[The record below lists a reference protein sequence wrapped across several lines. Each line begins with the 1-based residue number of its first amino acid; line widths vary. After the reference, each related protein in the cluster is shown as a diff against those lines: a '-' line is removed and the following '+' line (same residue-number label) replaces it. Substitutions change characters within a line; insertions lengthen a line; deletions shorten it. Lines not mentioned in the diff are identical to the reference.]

1 VVVWWCVGGGVEVKN
16 RASVRRVWCGREGDD
31 KQTEAAATVRGSDLH
46 YEHYGRPNRHAEPY
60 ESHCAVATLQLSVSG
75 WIFSGAAVARLQ
87 LSVSVWIFSGAAV
100 ARLQLSVSV
109 WIFRGAAVA
118 RLQLSVSVWIFRGA
132 AVARLQLS
140 VSVWIFRGAAV
151 ARLQLSVSVWI
162 FRGAAVARL
171 QLSVS
176 VWIFS
181 GAAVARLQLS
191 ASVWI
196 FSGAAVARLQL
207 SVSVWIFSGA
217 AVARL
222 QLSVSVWIFRGAAVA
237 RLQLSVSVWIFR
249 GAAVARLQL
258 SVSVWI
264 FRGAAVA
271 RLQLSVSVWI
281 FRGAAVARLR
291 SGYSVEQ
298 RWLVSSYRY
307 RCGYSEEQRW
317 LVFSSLL
324 VLPQPPAPARRT
336 NLHLSLVWALVTMDS
351 LGALGASLVELT
363 RGEKHHAWDSA
374 AAARQLQQ
382 HSGSDL
388 GSDHNAIA
396 DVRAALDDL
405 VRDSSNSGARAIKAR
420 AFLGAIQDV
429 LAQQYGVPLRDME
442 VADEHHADEHDDDTP
457 LPPASA
463 YFAAAMSLLES
474 LAADDDHHQDTR
486 DHDAMAH
493 DRSEHEGAGSVESAS
508 DDDAA
513 GIVYLVSR
521 IVPLLAASL
530 LRRRLLPI
538 TRALTRLTHRFFHN
552 EQVVQAV
559 RSPTLPSIHTAG
571 WQLTLVSWPVARA
584 STRSERSRAPLSHA
598 SNNNELLL
606 LQRRRLVVRYR
617 RHRQHRERLTG
628 RRYLA

>member
-1 VVVWWCVGGGVEVKN
+1 MVALCRRYSPAIGIGLDIQWSSGGSSPAISIGLDIQWSSGGSSPAIGIGVDIQWSSGGSSPAIGIGLDIQWSSGGSSPTIGIGVDIQWSSGGSSP
-16 RASVRRVWCGREGDD
+16 AIGIGLDIQWSSCGSR
-31 KQTEAAATVRGSDLH
+31 
-46 YEHYGRPNRHAEPY
+46 
-60 ESHCAVATLQLSVSG
+60 
-75 WIFSGAAVARLQ
+75 
-87 LSVSVWIFSGAAV
+87 
-100 ARLQLSVSV
+100 
-109 WIFRGAAVA
+109 
-118 RLQLSVSVWIFRGA
+118 
-132 AVARLQLS
+132 
-140 VSVWIFRGAAV
+140 
-151 ARLQLSVSVWI
+151 
-162 FRGAAVARL
+162 
-171 QLSVS
+171 
-176 VWIFS
+176 
-181 GAAVARLQLS
+181 
-191 ASVWI
+191 
-196 FSGAAVARLQL
+196 
-207 SVSVWIFSGA
+207 
-217 AVARL
+217 
-222 QLSVSVWIFRGAAVA
+222 
-237 RLQLSVSVWIFR
+237 
-249 GAAVARLQL
+249 
-258 SVSVWI
+258 
-264 FRGAAVA
+264 
-271 RLQLSVSVWI
+271 
-281 FRGAAVARLR
+281 
-291 SGYSVEQ
+291 
-298 RWLVSSYRY
+298 
-307 RCGYSEEQRW
+307 
-317 LVFSSLL
+317 SLL
-324 VLPQPPAPARRT
+324 FSCRRT